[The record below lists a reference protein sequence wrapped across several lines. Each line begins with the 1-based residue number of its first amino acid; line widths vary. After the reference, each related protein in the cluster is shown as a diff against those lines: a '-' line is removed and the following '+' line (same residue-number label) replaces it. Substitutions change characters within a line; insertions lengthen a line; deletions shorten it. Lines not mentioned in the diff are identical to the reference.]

1 MGMADGNS
9 HFAYTMFIFSLVLLM
24 TMPMMVSVFVPSAMA
39 EEEEDLLE
47 DYYAFTGASKTYTKE
62 AVWVLTGIYTPF
74 EADGYGMTEDGWLYG
89 ERILGYTPT
98 QYQSS
103 PNKFQ
108 VKYEDGYY
116 RYTDLGTGGSADYNA
131 DKGQGH
137 KAGSLYT
144 SVTFDTAHQ
153 SDIFFT
159 EYGKYTRDGTRYVP
173 GSNEPFYFNYTG
185 WRYAFQPTGNVSI
198 NDAQGNEIKI
208 VNTTTSLSLIWY
220 KYFTQTGISGQLIL
234 TGSDGG
240 TAYVTGDM
248 IVKAFDSTTSTARF
262 DLTFNQGVQIGLY
275 IKIDP
280 NVLSAGRMSI
290 KDAYDYGYWSVM
302 VTSLTTDSSA
312 YTGTDNPLDI
322 WKLLMTMVDLM
333 TFNYSDYNMSPFM
346 GAICSFVII
355 IPLYAGLIALALG
368 SWPALAMVGI
378 LAALEGIIAL
388 MNNIGSWWPF

>member
-1 MGMADGNS
+1 
-9 HFAYTMFIFSLVLLM
+9 
-24 TMPMMVSVFVPSAMA
+24 
-39 EEEEDLLE
+39 
-47 DYYAFTGASKTYTKE
+47 
-62 AVWVLTGIYTPF
+62 
-74 EADGYGMTEDGWLYG
+74 MTEDGWLYG

-108 VKYEDGYY
+108 VRYEDGYY
-116 RYTDLGTGGSADYNA
+116 RYTDLGTGGSADYDA

-137 KAGSLYT
+137 KAGDLYT
-144 SVTFDTAHQ
+144 SVTFDNAHR
-153 SDIFFT
+153 SNIFFT
-159 EYGKYTRDGTRYVP
+159 EYGKYTRDGTKYVP
-173 GSNEPFYFNYTG
+173 GSNDPFYFNYTG
-185 WRYAFQPTGNVSI
+185 WRYSFQPTGSVTIS
-198 NDAQGNEIKI
+198 DAQGNEIKV

-220 KYFTQTGISGQLIL
+220 EYYTQTGISGQLIL
-234 TGSDGG
+234 SGSDGG
-240 TAYVTGDM
+240 TAYITGDM

-262 DLTFNQGVQIGLY
+262 DMTFNQGVQIGLY

-280 NVLSAGRMSI
+280 NVLSVGRMSI
-290 KDAYDYGYWSVM
+290 KDAYDAGYWSVM

-346 GAICSFVII
+346 GAVCSFVII
-355 IPLYAGLIALALG
+355 IPLYAGLIALAIG

-378 LAALEGIIAL
+378 LAALEGLIAL
-388 MNNIGSWWPF
+388 VNNLGSWWPF